1 RPPPPELDA
10 LSLPDALP
18 IWFANGVLSHTRQHS
33 LDRQLSVEYQRFAR
47 SSVTTR
53 LVLQAQADAQGRI
66 RLELGGHWRDRFD
79 LLGIEP
85 MPRLSRLSANAV
97 QLEFDAEPEQQAR
110 IDLRLQPIQPG
121 PVRSWIA
128 LSDGGQRLPLHQFIY
143 P

>member
-66 RLELGGHWRDRFD
+66 RLELGGDWRNRFD

-85 MPRLSRLSANAV
+85 DRKSTRLNSSHVKTSYAV
-97 QLEFDAEPEQQAR
+97 
-110 IDLRLQPIQPG
+110 
-121 PVRSWIA
+121 
-128 LSDGGQRLPLHQFIY
+128 
-143 P
+143 